1 MKTRKVEIQDLIPFA
16 KTVARIAG
24 ETTDEM
30 EMMGCLFIVQR
41 IMNMEGAG
49 GVSKLGFYIDKLHE
63 SEFNDRGVIYGSSD
77 KREVMKRIREDAFQ
91 ELVRIERMLN
101 GEDLREK
108 RVVN

>member
-16 KTVARIAG
+16 KAVARITG

-41 IMNMEGAG
+41 IMNMEASMGR
-49 GVSKLGFYIDKLHE
+49 LGFYIDQLHE
-63 SEFNDRGVIYGSSD
+63 REFNDRGSIYNSSD
-77 KREVMKRIREDAFQ
+77 KRDVMKGIREDAFR

-101 GEDLREK
+101 GEEVREE